1 MQLKKIIQAYNGKA
15 IYQFNNLLTYRHFH
29 KVYLSIFLIF
39 TIICI
44 GVGGF
49 IIIEHYNFLDALY
62 MTIITVATVGF
73 QEVHPLDEQGKMFTV
88 FLIITSFG
96 TFAYAVTSISKYVI
110 DGEFNLYFK
119 NLKVNA
125 AIQKLENHV
134 IICGFGRNGKQAAH
148 VLKKHKT
155 RFVVIEN
162 KKDIIA
168 TINHQYSDLVMEG
181 DATQDEVLLKAGI
194 NKAKALITTLPFDAD
209 NLFIVLSARTLNP
222 KLTIISRASEDN
234 SDKKLKV
241 AGANNVIMP
250 DKLGGAHMASL
261 VMKPD
266 VMEFVD
272 YITGQGTDNIRLEEI
287 TFDTLKQVYQNKT
300 IRDLEVRNKS
310 GANIIGFKT
319 AQGEYVINPSP
330 DTKIIPDAKLFVLG
344 TTEQIIKLKEL
355 FV

>member
-1 MQLKKIIQAYNGKA
+1 
-15 IYQFNNLLTYRHFH
+15 
-29 KVYLSIFLIF
+29 
-39 TIICI
+39 
-44 GVGGF
+44 
-49 IIIEHYNFLDALY
+49 
-62 MTIITVATVGF
+62 MTVITVATVGF
-73 QEVHPLDEQGKMFTV
+73 QEVHPLDDQGKIFTA

-96 TFAYAVTSISKYVI
+96 TFAYAVTSISKYVV
-110 DGEFNLYFK
+110 DGEFNQYFK
-119 NLKVNA
+119 NLKVNS
-125 AIQKLENHV
+125 AIEKLDKHV

-155 RFVVIEN
+155 RFVVIEQ
-162 KKDIIA
+162 KKDIISS
-168 TINHQYSDLVMEG
+168 INHQYADLVLEG
-181 DATQDEVLLKAGI
+181 DATLDEVLVQAGI
-194 NKAKALITTLPFDAD
+194 KKAKALITTLPFDAD

-222 KLTIISRASEDN
+222 NLVIISRASEDN

-266 VMEFVD
+266 VMEFMD
-272 YITGQGTDNIRLEEI
+272 YITGQGSDNIRLEEI
-287 TFDTLKQVYQNKT
+287 TFATLKSEFQNKT
-300 IRDLEVRNKS
+300 IKDLEIRNKS

-319 AQGEYVINPSP
+319 AQGEYIINPSA

-355 FV
+355 FA